1 MSPPV
6 LEDKMPASDFD
17 SGEGIG
23 HGRESDSSPCNL
35 GHSALTCDR
44 SLVNGCADILPRGR
58 TMRTTRRRFL
68 HQMSWLAA
76 SAVAPRATAL
86 DGPSP
91 LLATSA
97 LARFVDPLPIPAV
110 AKPSDVRASPADP
123 GRRIPY
129 IRIPMRQFQVKV
141 HRDVPPTTLWGYGAS
156 CPGPT
161 IEARRGEPLLVE
173 WANELPRKHILPVDC
188 TLHGAE
194 ADKPEVRTVVHLHGG
209 RTAPESDGYPEDWF
223 VPGQSATC
231 HYPNEQESASL
242 FYHDHAMGITRL
254 NAVAGLAG
262 LYLIRDEFEDKLNLP
277 RGTYEIPLALFDRSF
292 YPDGRLY
299 YPVSGKP
306 GAPWVSEYYGSAILV
321 NGKIFPYLEVEPR
334 RYRFRLLNA
343 SNGSFYRLSFS
354 TDPSVVSLGLEFHQ
368 IGTEQGFLSAA
379 AELSV
384 LILGPGERADL
395 IVDFTGLAGRQVYLR
410 THVAM
415 VMQFR
420 VAPGKASDSSA
431 LPQTLRP
438 VARIPESTAV
448 STRELTIA
456 DYQDRRGQ
464 SSVMLLNGAHWNMP
478 VTEKPLLNSTEIW
491 SFINLTD
498 DSHPIH
504 LHMVRFQLLDR
515 RPFDLSVYQL
525 TRKIVFTGPPV
536 ELAANE
542 LGWKD
547 TVRVDPMT
555 ITRIIVKFE
564 GFAGRYVWHCHMLE
578 HEDNEMMRPYL
589 ITTVG

>member
-1 MSPPV
+1 
-6 LEDKMPASDFD
+6 
-17 SGEGIG
+17 
-23 HGRESDSSPCNL
+23 
-35 GHSALTCDR
+35 
-44 SLVNGCADILPRGR
+44 
-58 TMRTTRRRFL
+58 MRTTRRGFL
-68 HQMSWLAA
+68 QQLGWLAA
-76 SAVAPRATAL
+76 SAVAPGATVQHDSGSLL
-86 DGPSP
+86 D
-91 LLATSA
+91 TSA
-97 LARFVDPLPIPAV
+97 LARFVDRLPIPAV
-110 AKPSDVRASPADP
+110 AKPLGLRVSPVDP

-129 IRIPMRQFQVKV
+129 LRIPMRQFRMRV

-161 IEARRGEPLLVE
+161 IETRRGEPLLVE
-173 WANELPRKHILPVDC
+173 WANELPLKHILPVDC

-194 ADKPEVRTVVHLHGG
+194 ADRPEVRTVVHLHGG

-223 VPGQSATC
+223 VPGQSAIC
-231 HYPNEQESASL
+231 HYPNEQDAASL

-262 LYLIRDEFEDKLNLP
+262 LYLVRDEFEDELNLP
-277 RGTYEIPLALFDRSF
+277 RGACEIPLVLCDRSF
-292 YPDGRLY
+292 YPNGRLY

-306 GAPWVSEYYGSAILV
+306 GAPWVSEYYGSAILA
-321 NGKIFPYLEVEPR
+321 NGKIFPYLDVEPR
-334 RYRFRLLNA
+334 KYRFRLLNS

-354 TDPSVVSLGLEFHQ
+354 ADPSVVSPGLEFHQ
-368 IGTEQGFLSAA
+368 IGSEQGFLSAA
-379 AELSV
+379 AHLSE
-384 LILGPGERADL
+384 LILGPGERADI
-395 IVDFTGLAGRQVYLR
+395 IVDFGGLAGRQLYLR

-415 VMQFR
+415 VMQYR
-420 VAPGKASDSSA
+420 IASNKAADSSA
-431 LPQTLRP
+431 LPQTLRA
-438 VARIPESTAV
+438 VARIPESAAAL
-448 STRELTIA
+448 TRELTIA

-464 SSVMLLNGAHWNMP
+464 SSVMLLNGAHWNTP
-478 VTEKPLLNSTEIW
+478 VTEKPRLNSTEIW
-491 SFINLTD
+491 SFINITD

-525 TRKIVFTGPPV
+525 TRKIIFTGPPV
-536 ELAANE
+536 DLIANE

-578 HEDNEMMRPYL
+578 HEDNEMMRPYV
-589 ITTVG
+589 ITTA